1 MCGHKCKALKDAL
14 TYANDPVSLSE
25 PLREDGDAEL
35 GDVIEDRSVVSP
47 YDVAAESLIPLEI
60 ARGLAVLEDRERDI
74 LVMRYGLNGMPPRT
88 LEDVGDA
95 MSLTRE
101 RIRQIE
107 SRAMSKLRHPAV
119 DMGWRDLLN

>member
-1 MCGHKCKALKDAL
+1 M
-14 TYANDPVSLSE
+14 
-25 PLREDGDAEL
+25 
-35 GDVIEDRSVVSP
+35 
-47 YDVAAESLIPLEI
+47 
-60 ARGLAVLEDRERDI
+60 LEDRERDI